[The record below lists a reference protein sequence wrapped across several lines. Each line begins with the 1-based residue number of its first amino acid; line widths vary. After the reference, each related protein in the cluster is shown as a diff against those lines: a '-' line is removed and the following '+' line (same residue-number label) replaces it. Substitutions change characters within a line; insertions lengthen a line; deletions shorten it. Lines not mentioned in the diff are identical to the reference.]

1 MTDFPK
7 RRARAAMLAKEAGFS
22 AFAIVPGPN
31 FRYLTGLEFHLMERP
46 TLLILTAEGRVLAIM
61 PELERSKWREAFPE
75 ARTFFWQDCEGYAE
89 AFRKLAAALAGPV
102 GVEGMRMRMFE
113 FEALRSHLPQGAVVD
128 AEPALAKLRICKDS
142 EEIAALRRAVE
153 ISEAALHERLETAR
167 AGDSEVEIVA
177 GLKQAMLARG
187 AEGFAFDPIVLSGP
201 KSADPHGTPG
211 SRTIA
216 PGEPLLVD
224 FGASWGG
231 MNADITRTFFCE
243 HASESSRAIYDTVLA
258 ANARGREVAGP
269 GIACDSVDRETTAV
283 LSESPFAEMIRH
295 KTGHGLGLDVHEAP
309 HVMVGNDMPLAA
321 GMVVTIE
328 PGLYR
333 SGEFGVRIEDDVL
346 ITEDGAES
354 LTRFPREVQCFG

>member
-1 MTDFPK
+1 MTDFFE
-7 RRARAAMLAKEAGFS
+7 RRARAALLAREAGFS

-46 TLLILTAEGRVLAIM
+46 TLLFITAEGTVLGIM
-61 PELERSKWREAFPE
+61 PELERSRWREAFPE

-89 AFRKLAAALAGPV
+89 AFRELSEALAGPV
-102 GVEGMRMRMFE
+102 GVEGTRMRMFE
-113 FEALRSHLPQGAVVD
+113 FEALRLHLPPGGVAD
-128 AEPALAKLRICKDS
+128 AAPALARLRICKDS
-142 EEIAALRRAVE
+142 EEIDALRQAVA
-153 ISEAALHERLETAR
+153 ISEAALDEQLAAAR

-201 KSADPHGTPG
+201 KSADPHGTPCN
-211 SRTIA
+211 RTVA

-243 HASESSRAIYDTVLA
+243 HVPESSRAIYDTVLA

-283 LSESPFAEMIRH
+283 LSDSPFVDMIKH

-309 HVMVGNDMPLAA
+309 HVIAGNDMPLAA

-333 SGEFGVRIEDDVL
+333 SGELGVRIEDNVL

>member
-1 MTDFPK
+1 MTDFSK
-7 RRARAAMLAKEAGFS
+7 RRARAARLAREAGLG
-22 AFAIVPGPN
+22 AFAFVPGPN

-46 TLLILTAEGRVLAIM
+46 TLLVLASGGEVLAIM
-61 PELERSKWREAFPE
+61 PELERSRWRDAFPE
-75 ARTFFWQDCEGYAE
+75 ARTFFWQDSEGFAE
-89 AFRKLAAALAGPV
+89 AFRELSAVLAGPV

-142 EEIAALRRAVE
+142 EEIVALRRAVA
-153 ISEAALHERLETAR
+153 ISEAALNEQLETAR
-167 AGDSEVEIVA
+167 AGDSEVEIA
-177 GLKQAMLARG
+177 ARLKQAMLARG
-187 AEGFAFDPIVLSGP
+187 AEGFAFEPIVLSGP
-201 KSADPHGTPG
+201 KSADPHGTSG
-211 SRTIA
+211 NRTVA

-224 FGASWGG
+224 FGALWAG
-231 MNADITRTFFCE
+231 MNADITRTFFCK
-243 HASESSRAIYDTVLA
+243 HVPESSRAIYDTVLA

-283 LSESPFAEMIRH
+283 LSESPFAEMIKH

-328 PGLYR
+328 PGLYG
-333 SGEFGVRIEDDVL
+333 SGELGIRIEDNVL

>member
-1 MTDFPK
+1 MTDFSK
-7 RRARAAMLAKEAGFS
+7 RRARAALLAREAGFN
-22 AFAIVPGPN
+22 AFAFVPGPN
-31 FRYLTGLEFHLMERP
+31 FLYLTGLAFHLMERP
-46 TLLILTAEGRVLAIM
+46 TVLLLTAEGRVLAIM
-61 PELERSKWREAFPE
+61 PELERSRWRKAFPE
-75 ARTFFWQDCEGYAE
+75 ARTFFWRDCEGYAD
-89 AFRKLAAALAGPV
+89 AFRELSATLAGPV

-142 EEIAALRRAVE
+142 EEVVALRRAVS
-153 ISEAALHERLETAR
+153 ISEAALGEQLETAR

-177 GLKQAMLARG
+177 RLKQAMLARG

-211 SRTIA
+211 NRTVA

-231 MNADITRTFFCE
+231 MNADITRTFFCK
-243 HASESSRAIYDTVLA
+243 HIPESSRAIYDTVLA
-258 ANARGREVAGP
+258 ANARGREVVGP
-269 GIACDSVDRETTAV
+269 GIACDNVDRETTAV

-309 HVMVGNDMPLAA
+309 HVMVGNEMPLAA

-333 SGEFGVRIEDDVL
+333 SGELGVRIEDNVL
-346 ITEDGAES
+346 ITEEGAEC
-354 LTRFPREVQCFG
+354 LTRFPREAQCFG

>member
-1 MTDFPK
+1 MTDFSK
-7 RRARAAMLAKEAGFS
+7 RRARAALLAREAGLC
-22 AFAIVPGPN
+22 ALAIVPGPN

-46 TLLILTAEGRVLAIM
+46 TLLFLTAEGRVLAIM

-75 ARTFFWQDCEGYAE
+75 ARTFFWQDSEGFAE
-89 AFRKLAAALAGPV
+89 AFRKLSEALAGPV

-113 FEALRSHLPQGAVVD
+113 SEALRSHLPQGAVVD

-142 EEIAALRRAVE
+142 EEVAALRRAVA
-153 ISEAALHERLETAR
+153 ISEAALDEQLETAR

-177 GLKQAMLARG
+177 RLKQAMLARG

-201 KSADPHGTPG
+201 KSADPHGTPC
-211 SRTIA
+211 SRTVG

-231 MNADITRTFFCE
+231 MNADITRTFFCK
-243 HASESSRAIYDTVLA
+243 HVPESSRAVYDTVLA

-269 GIACDSVDRETTAV
+269 GIACDSVDRATTAV
-283 LSESPFAEMIRH
+283 LSESPFVEMIKH

-309 HVMVGNDMPLAA
+309 HVMVGNYMPLEA

-333 SGEFGVRIEDDVL
+333 SGEFGVRIEDNVL